1 MVVLDM
7 LYLFLN
13 LPFNFSQ
20 FPQEIVDHTKGL
32 YWRYESFCIEGEMI
46 HSKMHA
52 IYIDISIY
60 TLIYT
65 WYISLDIHWCLCPE
79 SQIQF
84 VNLRLLWNVRDYYE
98 NLQDLV
104 LTGLHYSKDTLFH
117 HFNYYSE
124 NSTLF
129 EEQVL
134 KYHLNFAIW

>member
-1 MVVLDM
+1 MSMSWIPNSVCEFKIIM
-7 LYLFLN
+7 
-13 LPFNFSQ
+13 
-20 FPQEIVDHTKGL
+20 K
-32 YWRYESFCIEGEMI
+32 C
-46 HSKMHA
+46 K
-52 IYIDISIY
+52 
-60 TLIYT
+60 
-65 WYISLDIHWCLCPE
+65 
-79 SQIQF
+79 
-84 VNLRLLWNVRDYYE
+84 RLLWNVIRDYYE